1 MAESIS
7 TPDRMSALSRLLFR
21 VLLPV
26 SAVLVMVLGIA
37 YTSDVPVTDLL
48 RDPSATLDGAWYVGL
63 VSIAGVALWAA
74 AAAICVLCFG
84 AGPTPGQRSLLLAGA
99 VTSVI
104 LGSDDA
110 FLLHEAIKNGI
121 GIPSPVTIGV
131 YAVIAIILFWRA
143 WPYLKTRPDLVVFL
157 VAAGLFAISVVL
169 DAAGEA
175 DLPTPPYSAVIEDSA
190 KFLGLVS
197 WVTFF
202 AGFGR
207 DLIRRPAAGIN

>member
-7 TPDRMSALSRLLFR
+7 NPERTSAVSRLVFR

-26 SAVLVMVLGIA
+26 SAVLVIILGVA
-37 YTSDVPVTDLL
+37 YSSDVPVTDLL

-74 AAAICVLCFG
+74 AAAICLLCLG
-84 AGPTPGQRSLLLAGA
+84 AETTPGERSLLLAGA
-99 VTSVI
+99 VTSII
-104 LGSDDA
+104 LGADDA

-121 GIPSPVTIGV
+121 GIPSPLTIGA
-131 YAVIAIILFWRA
+131 YGVIAVILFWRA
-143 WPYLKTRPDLVVFL
+143 WPYLKTRPDLIVFIL
-157 VAAGLFAISVVL
+157 AVGLFAVSVIL

-175 DLPTPPYSAVIEDSA
+175 DLPTPPYSAVIEDVA
-190 KFLGLVS
+190 KFLGLVT

-202 AGFGR
+202 SGFGR
-207 DLIRRPAAGIN
+207 DLIRRPA

>member
-1 MAESIS
+1 VESGA
-7 TPDRMSALSRLLFR
+7 TPERMSALSRLLFR

-26 SAVLVMVLGIA
+26 SAVLVIVMGVA

-63 VSIAGVALWAA
+63 VSLAGVALWAA
-74 AAAICVLCFG
+74 AAAICLLCLG
-84 AGPTPGQRSLLLAGA
+84 ASPTPGQRSLFLAGGI
-99 VTSVI
+99 TSVI
-104 LGSDDA
+104 LGADDA

-131 YAVIAIILFWRA
+131 YGVIAVVMFWRA
-143 WPYLKTRPDLVVFL
+143 WPYLKTRPDLAVFI
-157 VAAGLFAISVVL
+157 VAVALFAVSVIL

-175 DLPTPPYSAVIEDSA
+175 DLPTPPYSAVIEDVA
-190 KFLGLVS
+190 KFLGLVT

-202 AGFGR
+202 AGLGR
-207 DLIRRPAAGIN
+207 DLIRRPATP

>member
-7 TPDRMSALSRLLFR
+7 TLDRMSALSRLLFR

-74 AAAICVLCFG
+74 AAAICVLCLG
-84 AGPTPGQRSLLLAGA
+84 AEATRGQRSLLLAGA
-99 VTSVI
+99 VTSLV
-104 LGSDDA
+104 LGADDA

-121 GIPSPVTIGV
+121 GIPSPVTIGA
-131 YAVIAIILFWRA
+131 YGVIAIVLFWRA
-143 WPYLKTRPDLVVFL
+143 WSYLKTRPDLAVFVVA
-157 VAAGLFAISVVL
+157 VALFAISVIL

-175 DLPTPPYSAVIEDSA
+175 DLPTPPYSAVIEDVA
-190 KFLGLVS
+190 KFLGLVT

-202 AGFGR
+202 AGVGR
-207 DLIRRPAAGIN
+207 DLIRRPQTD